1 MDPVALL
8 FAVYLDSISNHVTTQ
23 ATDAMGS
30 EVKAIA
36 ISYQGMDVS
45 FQHQGWR
52 VKDKSVC
59 QPHQAK
65 LTQYSKCTLAA
76 KALFGDLC
84 ARLSEK
90 PSKHWRHGRSKTMYC
105 NAAVSYRPT
114 VASIGKASE
123 ETEDEKARAV
133 CNLAIAAALG
143 SRDPVVIGE
152 RERICRD

>member
-8 FAVYLDSISNHVTTQ
+8 FAVYLDSISNYVTTQ

-36 ISYQGMDVS
+36 ITYQGMDVS

-59 QPHQAK
+59 QPHQSK

-84 ARLSEK
+84 VRLSEN
-90 PSKHWRHGRSKTMYC
+90 PSKHWRHGRLKAMYC
-105 NAAVSYRPT
+105 NAAVSYQPT

-123 ETEDEKARAV
+123 ETEDEKARAA
-133 CNLAIAAALG
+133 CNLAIAGALG
-143 SRDPVVIGE
+143 SRDPVVIAE
-152 RERICRD
+152 RDSVCGG